1 MSCSVMILAV
11 MSCDIG
17 ILLNSFELFRNF
29 KEAIKDKISQ
39 KFKVNNNSDVSKEI
53 KPNTIDTSAVSE
65 ENQTSNN
72 TDNSDENTIKNS
84 KKDTLEEKR
93 VLSYSNQSIPENNEY
108 SESGFTP
115 VKSVDML
122 IKPRIYKTL
131 NARKMVNSSYQSRKF
146 SYSSN
151 MNSNP

>member
-39 KFKVNNNSDVSKEI
+39 KFKVNTNSDVSKEI

-72 TDNSDENTIKNS
+72 TDNSNEKTFKNS
-84 KKDTLEEKR
+84 KKDVLEDKR
-93 VLSYSNQSIPENNEY
+93 VFSDSNQSILKN
-108 SESGFTP
+108 
-115 VKSVDML
+115 
-122 IKPRIYKTL
+122 
-131 NARKMVNSSYQSRKF
+131 
-146 SYSSN
+146 
-151 MNSNP
+151 